1 MEVTKEA
8 IKTGIENY
16 VDGELRPVLTG
27 GKGLVLRIAI
37 GVGMD
42 AMINKYIN
50 NPALELIGI
59 KTSENTYEINKLYEV
74 AKNEVEKDGIVEI
87 AGIKFDKTDVEK
99 VYKYVINAAGGTV

>member
-1 MEVTKEA
+1 MATFTAADRVGSVGGY
-8 IKTGIENY
+8 IGGISALSGILNNI
-16 VDGELRPVLTG
+16 VG
-27 GKGLVLRIAI
+27 GMG
-37 GVGMD
+37 